1 MFYFAI
7 VSTYFGLVEKYQ
19 SEIHHYLINPTSAR
33 SPHGKKG
40 ALSGLISLMFIS
52 DPLLHAP
59 CPKQNHDRL
68 EQLSPLSFV
77 FMVDQYPTHGG
88 CEPTYTSGVPAS
100 INSWS

>member
-40 ALSGLISLMFIS
+40 ALSGLISLVVHQRPS
-52 DPLLHAP
+52 VA
-59 CPKQNHDRL
+59 CPMSQAKSRQVGTVKSTIFR
-68 EQLSPLSFV
+68 V
-77 FMVDQYPTHGG
+77 HG
-88 CEPTYTSGVPAS
+88 
-100 INSWS
+100 